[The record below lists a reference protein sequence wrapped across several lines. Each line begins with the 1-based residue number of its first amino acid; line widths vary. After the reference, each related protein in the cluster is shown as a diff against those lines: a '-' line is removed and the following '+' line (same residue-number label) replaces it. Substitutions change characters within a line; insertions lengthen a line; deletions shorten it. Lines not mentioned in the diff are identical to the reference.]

1 MFQQIIYCVN
11 GNGVEVLAVFTKK
24 ANQTKTTI
32 KKQNKQKNPLPSLG
46 GLKNKKFIHNMNL
59 IKKLKSCFVAHKF
72 RMIHFKHFWKEKFG

>member
-11 GNGVEVLAVFTKK
+11 GNGGEVLAGFTKK

-32 KKQNKQKNPLPSLG
+32 KKKKQKNPLPSLG

-72 RMIHFKHFWKEKFG
+72 

>member
-11 GNGVEVLAVFTKK
+11 GNGGEVLAGFTKK

-32 KKQNKQKNPLPSLG
+32 KTKQNKKNPLPSLG

-72 RMIHFKHFWKEKFG
+72 RMIHFKQFWKEKCG